1 MSADHALTTA
11 LFCPEW
17 CELDDDGHATRTD
30 HIDGSTVHIRSFGG
44 SSWSVT
50 ISQVNDRDGAV
61 SQLAGIDVEN
71 AGHELRPVEARQL
84 AQAILEAA
92 AIADGSQAYLR
103 RGIGASV
110 AACMVD
116 HGLTPA
122 RLAEVI
128 GMSEGNLWR
137 RLSGASG
144 FTAEDMVRLARA
156 LDVEVGELLT

>member
-17 CELDDDGHATRTD
+17 CELDDDGHEQASD
-30 HIDGSTVHIRSFGG
+30 DIDGSVTHLRYFDGG
-44 SSWSVT
+44 SWSVT
-50 ISQVNDRDGAV
+50 ISQVNDRGGAIRQV
-61 SQLAGIDVEN
+61 PGIDVEN
-71 AGHELRPVEARQL
+71 GGPEIRPVEARQL
-84 AQAILEAA
+84 AQAIHEAA
-92 AIADGSQAYLR
+92 NIADGSHAYLR

-122 RLAEVI
+122 RLAELI

-144 FTAEDMVRLARA
+144 FTAGDMVRLARA